1 MLIRKVAEDNKPGF
15 FGRIKNRLGKYMPRP
30 IADKYNA
37 ASQWLEKR
45 NLKPGSL
52 LLGPGLTAYFAGSEL
67 ANGRSIGEV
76 TAENAGFWAANKGFT
91 RLMDRLP
98 KFKGKSAVTAI
109 GSFVAGIPASMAASS
124 FAAKHMPIVRLTT
137 PTMEQYGEQ
146 LMQKTSARIASKYT
160 YRRY

>member
-1 MLIRKVAEDNKPGF
+1 MKYFLDSSDIREVEYAFET
-15 FGRIKNRLGKYMPRP
+15 FGIEGVTTNPRQLAVIGKKQ
-30 IADKYNA
+30 AQVVD
-37 ASQWLEKR
+37 
-45 NLKPGSL
+45 
-52 LLGPGLTAYFAGSEL
+52 EL
-67 ANGRSIGEV
+67 A
-76 TAENAGFWAANKGFT
+76 AWAANKGFT

-124 FAAKHMPIVRLTT
+124 FAAKHMPIARLTS
-137 PTMEQYGEQ
+137 PTMEQYGAQ